1 MSTIGRLGTVRV
13 CPPLQNKGYF
23 PPNRDKRVI
32 TCWELAVQRITSF
45 ASTLA
50 MLPGLLLLNAAPARN
65 THEALASHRS
75 DPDGCTGTAASAELK
90 RHAGR
95 WSAQGAVT
103 IGEHW
108 LAAPVEDSWESRNF
122 AGRDSLRRTLT
133 RATPAQVG
141 MSAPGLAHV
150 DSIIEAA
157 IAQGAAP
164 GAAIAIGRHGR
175 LVRLRGYGRLDYRP
189 NFGAVTDSTLYDLA
203 SLTKVVAT
211 TTAAMLLVD
220 DGALDLDAPVGRYL
234 PEWRG
239 SAVKERVTVRN
250 LLLHNSGLTAG
261 SPLWRTA
268 HNSDDALR
276 IISTLSLEY
285 EPGSRAVYSDF
296 GMILVALIVERLSGK
311 PLDLLLA
318 ERVFRPLGLRETM
331 FNPLGQTLAG
341 AMAGKGLACCIADAH
356 STWFPRIAPTEVD
369 RTYRKQ
375 HMHGRVHDEN
385 AFAIGGIA
393 GHAGL
398 FSSARDLAVFSQMM
412 LNGGYYDG
420 QRIITPQ
427 TIRRFTTR
435 ADSRFSRAL
444 GWDTPDPPQNLNSS
458 AGLYFSPSSF
468 GHTGFTGTSIWIDP
482 EHDLFVVL
490 LTNRVNPTRD
500 NNRHIALRI
509 AVSDAVQQA
518 IADQPV
524 KRRR

>member
-1 MSTIGRLGTVRV
+1 M
-13 CPPLQNKGYF
+13 P
-23 PPNRDKRVI
+23 
-32 TCWELAVQRITSF
+32 RITSF
-45 ASTLA
+45 ASMLA
-50 MLPGLLLLNAAPARN
+50 IFPGLLLLNAAPARN
-65 THEALASHRS
+65 THEAFVSLRFDTDAS
-75 DPDGCTGTAASAELK
+75 TGTSAIAEPK
-90 RHAGR
+90 PHAGR
-95 WSAQGAVT
+95 ASAQGAET
-103 IGEHW
+103 IREHW
-108 LAAPVEDSWESRNF
+108 LAAPVESSWDSRNL
-122 AGRDSLRRTLT
+122 AGRDSLRSTLT
-133 RATPAQVG
+133 SATPAQVG
-141 MSAPGLAHV
+141 MSTRGLVRV

-157 IAQGAAP
+157 IGQGAAP
-164 GAAIAIGRHGR
+164 GAAVAIGRHGR

-189 NFGAVTDSTLYDLA
+189 GFGAVTDSSLYDLA

-220 DGALDLDAPVGRYL
+220 DGLLDLNAPVGRYL

-239 SAVKERVTVRN
+239 SAVKERVTIRN

-268 HNSDDALR
+268 HNPDDALR
-276 IISTLSLEY
+276 IISALSLEY

-296 GMILVALIVERLSGK
+296 GMILVALIVERVSGK

-318 ERVFRPLGLRETM
+318 ERVYRPLGLQETM

-341 AMAGKGLACCIADAH
+341 AMTGKGVACCIADAH
-356 STWFPRIAPTEVD
+356 SIWFPRIAPTEVD

-398 FSSARDLAVFSQMM
+398 FSSARDLAVFSQML
-412 LNGGYYDG
+412 LNGGYYNG
-420 QRIITPQ
+420 QRIIKPQ
-427 TIRRFTTR
+427 TVRRFTSR
-435 ADSRFSRAL
+435 ADPRFSRAL

-458 AGLYFSPSSF
+458 AGAYFSPSSF
-468 GHTGFTGTSIWIDP
+468 GHTGFTGTSIWVDP

-509 AVSDAVQQA
+509 AVADAVQQA
-518 IADQPV
+518 ITDQPA